1 MDSRDVQ
8 IIEKILRYC
17 NEIMGTH
24 EREHFNQ
31 AFFFDAEHGYSYRNA
46 IAMPLLQIGELVKH
60 LSAEFLEAHTD
71 IPWRKI
77 IRMRDYFA
85 HHYWAVDYHLV
96 WSTSVENIQ
105 SLKKYLEKLDISND
119 PQM

>member
-1 MDSRDVQ
+1 MDSRDAQ
-8 IIEKILRYC
+8 IIDKILRYC

-24 EREHFNQ
+24 EREHFDK
-31 AFFFDAEHGYSYRNA
+31 AFFFDAERGYSYRNA

-60 LSAEFLEAHTD
+60 LSAEFQETHTD

-96 WSTSVENIQ
+96 WSTSIENIK
-105 SLKKYLEKLDISND
+105 SLTDYLEKIATSNHT
-119 PQM
+119 QI